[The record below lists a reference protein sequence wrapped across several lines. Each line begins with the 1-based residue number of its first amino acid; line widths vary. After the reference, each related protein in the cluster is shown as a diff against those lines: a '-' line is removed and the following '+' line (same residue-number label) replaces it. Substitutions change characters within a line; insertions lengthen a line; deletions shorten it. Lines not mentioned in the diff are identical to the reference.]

1 MSLELLKEG
10 FLVLL
15 IGMGFVY
22 VFIAIMI
29 WVMNISAK
37 IMKFINKYFPEEV
50 EEEKYTPK
58 KKSDNNDAEIA
69 LAIACAVAERSRAC

>member
-58 KKSDNNDAEIA
+58 KKTDNKDAEIA

>member
-29 WVMNISAK
+29 WVMNIAAK
-37 IMKFINKYFPEEV
+37 VMKFINKYFPEEV